1 MANYTIPLS
10 YVVNAT
16 TVPATR
22 GLEPLQ
28 LGTILLLTED
38 EPVTPLDS
46 DYIISRTAA
55 GVTSVFGTETTTA
68 KMVNTIFAQTPNI
81 LNADGY
87 VIVAPYKASVVT
99 QEATPGI
106 ATTIDL
112 SSNLSNLQAVTDGD
126 LTITVDGEDH
136 TLTGMNINNLDV
148 EGIAQYI
155 NNYIDSS
162 GEYAT
167 VTAEGN
173 SIVFA
178 TKTTGSTSSIELKA
192 TTGGTGTDL
201 YAATLL
207 DGANAVVVDGED
219 EIVDVETTA
228 QAIER
233 ISAQIYAE
241 GILTTKDLG
250 QIEAVGASNYVEGM
264 QNSVLFITDT
274 DSETLQSGGLFY
286 QLKDNKNTRKLL
298 YLTGND
304 MTERKANAKLFASAF
319 ASRGLSVNYAGSNST
334 LTMTY
339 KDLVNVPVD
348 TNINET
354 ILNQCEVIGADVY
367 CSIEG
372 LAKVIS
378 FKQGGLY
385 FDELT
390 NQIWL
395 RTAIQLAAANVLFTT
410 RYKIP
415 QTTQGVN
422 ILVNAVLGVLNQGV
436 INGMIAAGEWN
447 SPDTFGVY
455 EDFMRNIRTLGY
467 YVYFTPIAEQ
477 SQADREARK
486 CPVISVAVKQ
496 AGAIEHANIII
507 YVEA

>member
-16 TVPATR
+16 TVPASR

-38 EPVTPLDS
+38 SPVSPLDG
-46 DYIISRTAA
+46 DYIISRTAS
-55 GVTSVFGTETTTA
+55 GVTNVFGTETTTA
-68 KMVNTIFAQTPNI
+68 KMVNAIFAQTPNI

-87 VIVAPYKASVVT
+87 VVVAPYKASVVT
-99 QEATPGI
+99 QEATAGT
-106 ATTIDL
+106 ATTVDL
-112 SSNLSNLQAVTDGD
+112 SSNLTAIKAVSAGYLTVEVDGTDQALTSLDFTGAADLDAVAAVLDNAITGASVAADGNTLVFTSDTTGATSSVVLKQTDGNTGD
-126 LTITVDGEDH
+126 LYDASLLNGADAVSVDG
-136 TLTGMNINNLDV
+136 LP
-148 EGIAQYI
+148 
-155 NNYIDSS
+155 
-162 GEYAT
+162 
-167 VTAEGN
+167 
-173 SIVFA
+173 
-178 TKTTGSTSSIELKA
+178 
-192 TTGGTGTDL
+192 
-201 YAATLL
+201 
-207 DGANAVVVDGED
+207 
-219 EIVDVETTA
+219 EIVDAETTA
-228 QAIER
+228 QAIAR
-233 ISAQIYAE
+233 IAEQIYTE
-241 GILTTKDLG
+241 GILTTKDLT
-250 QIEAVGASNYVEGM
+250 EAEAIGASNYVEGL

-274 DSETLQSGGLFY
+274 DTDTLESGGLFY

-298 YLTGND
+298 YLTGD
-304 MTERKANAKLFASAF
+304 DATERKANAKLFAAAF
-319 ASRGLSVNYAGSNST
+319 SSRGLSVNYTGANST

-348 TNINET
+348 TNVNET
-354 ILNQCEVIGADVY
+354 VLNKCEIIGADVY

-395 RTAIQLAAANVLFTT
+395 KTAIQLTVANVLFTT
-410 RYKIP
+410 RNKIP

-496 AGAIEHANIII
+496 AGAIEHANIVI

>member
-1 MANYTIPLS
+1 MADYQIPLS

-16 TVPATR
+16 TIPASR

-38 EPVTPLDS
+38 SPVSPLDG
-46 DYIISRTAA
+46 DYIISRTAS
-55 GVTSVFGTETTTA
+55 GVTNVFGTETTTA

-87 VIVAPYKASVVT
+87 VIVAPYLPNVVT
-99 QEATPGI
+99 QEATSGTL
-106 ATTIDL
+106 TTVDL
-112 SSNLSNLQAVTDGD
+112 SSNLTALQAVTDGD
-126 LTITVDGEDH
+126 LTITVDSEEQV
-136 TLTGMNINNLDV
+136 LTGIDLSGASDLSD
-148 EGIAQYI
+148 IATI
-155 NNYIDSS
+155 LS
-162 GEYAT
+162 GAITGAT
-167 VTAEGN
+167 VTAVDNTLVFTSN
-173 SIVFA
+173 STGIISTVEMSA
-178 TKTTGSTSSIELKA
+178 TS
-192 TTGGTGTDL
+192 GGAGTDL
-201 YAATLL
+201 YGASLL
-207 DGANAVVVDGED
+207 DGVNATSVDGLPQ
-219 EIVDVETTA
+219 IVDIETTA
-228 QAIER
+228 EAIAR
-233 ISAQIYAE
+233 ISEQIYSE
-241 GILTTKDLG
+241 GILTTRDLG
-250 QIEAVGASNYVEGM
+250 QVEAVAASNYVEGM
-264 QNSVLFITDT
+264 QNSLLFLTDIDTDT
-274 DSETLQSGGLFY
+274 LEDSGLFKT
-286 QLKDNKNTRKLL
+286 LEGNTHTRKLL
-298 YLTGND
+298 YLTGDDN
-304 MTERKANAKLFASAF
+304 TTKKANAKLFASAF

-348 TNINET
+348 TNISET
-354 ILNQCEVIGADVY
+354 VLNKCEQIGADVY

-372 LAKVIS
+372 LPKVIS

-395 RTAIQLAAANVLFTT
+395 RTSVQTTVANVLFTT
-410 RYKIP
+410 RNKIP

-422 ILVNAVLGVLNQGV
+422 TLVNAILGVLNQGV

-467 YVYFTPIAEQ
+467 YVYFTPLAEQ

-486 CPVISVAVKQ
+486 CPVISIAVKQ
-496 AGAIEHANIII
+496 AGAIEHSSIII

>member
-1 MANYTIPLS
+1 MAKYVIPLS

-22 GLEPLQ
+22 GLQPLQ

-38 EPVTPLDS
+38 SPVTPLDG
-46 DYIISRTAA
+46 DYIISRTAS
-55 GVTSVFGTETTTA
+55 GVTNIFGTETTTA
-68 KMVNTIFAQTPNI
+68 KMVNTIFAQNPNI

-87 VIVAPYKASVVT
+87 VIVAPYKPSVVT
-99 QEATPGI
+99 QEATSGTL
-106 ATTIDL
+106 TTEDL
-112 SSNLSNLQAVTDGD
+112 SANETALKAVTDGD
-126 LTITVDGEDH
+126 LTIFVDGEEHIVTGIDFSGA
-136 TLTGMNINNLDV
+136 TNLTGVMTTLRNAIKSYGVDV
-148 EGIAQYI
+148 SKDDNAL
-155 NNYIDSS
+155 
-162 GEYAT
+162 
-167 VTAEGN
+167 
-173 SIVFA
+173 VF
-178 TKTTGSTSSIELKA
+178 TSDTTGITSTVKITA
-192 TTGGTGTDL
+192 TPGGAGTDL
-201 YAATLL
+201 YGASYLNGAT
-207 DGANAVVVDGED
+207 ATAVDGLP
-219 EIVDVETTA
+219 EITDIETTA
-228 QAIER
+228 EAIQR
-233 ISAQIYAE
+233 ISEQIYAD
-241 GILTTKDLG
+241 GILTTRVLP
-250 QIEAVGASNYVEGM
+250 QAEAVEASNLVEGM
-264 QNSVLFITDT
+264 QNSILFITDT
-274 DSETLQSGGLFY
+274 DTDTLESDGLFY
-286 QLKDNKNTRKLL
+286 QLQNNDNTRKLL
-298 YLTGND
+298 YLTGD
-304 MTERKANAKLFASAF
+304 DIATRRANAKLFAAAF

-339 KDLVNVPVD
+339 KDLVNVPTD

-354 ILNQCEVIGADVY
+354 VLNKCEQIGADVY

-385 FDELT
+385 FDELA

-395 RTAIQLAAANVLFTT
+395 RTTIQTTVANVLFTT
-410 RYKIP
+410 RNKIP

-455 EDFMRNIRTLGY
+455 DDFMRNIRTLGY

-496 AGAIEHANIII
+496 AGAIEHSNIII

>member
-1 MANYTIPLS
+1 MANYIIPLS

-16 TVPATR
+16 TVPASR

-38 EPVTPLDS
+38 TPVTPLDG

-87 VIVAPYKASVVT
+87 VIVAPYRASVVT
-99 QEATPGI
+99 QEATPGT
-106 ATTIDL
+106 ATTVDL
-112 SSNLSNLQAVTDGD
+112 SSNLTAIQAVSAGY
-126 LTITVDGEDH
+126 LTVEVDGEDQA
-136 TLTGMNINNLDV
+136 LTALDFTGAADLDGV
-148 EGIAQYI
+148 
-155 NNYIDSS
+155 
-162 GEYAT
+162 AT
-167 VTAEGN
+167 VIGN
-173 SIVFA
+173 AIAGATVAAVDNTLVF
-178 TKTTGSTSSIELKA
+178 TSLTTGSTSSVVLKQTDGNA
-192 TTGGTGTDL
+192 GDL
-201 YAATLL
+201 YDATLL
-207 DGANAVVVDGED
+207 DGANAVSVDGED
-219 EIVDVETTA
+219 AVIDAETTA

-233 ISAQIYAE
+233 ISAQVYAE

-250 QIEAVGASNYVEGM
+250 QAEAIAAATYVEGM

-274 DSETLQSGGLFY
+274 DSDTLNEGGLFY

-298 YLTGND
+298 YLTGD
-304 MTERKANAKLFASAF
+304 TLDARKANAKLFAAAF
-319 ASRGLSVNYAGSNST
+319 SSRGLSVNYAGSNST

-348 TNINET
+348 ANINET
-354 ILNQCEVIGADVY
+354 ILNTCETIGADVY

-395 RTAIQLAAANVLFTT
+395 RTAIQTSVANVLFTT

-422 ILVNAVLGVLNQGV
+422 ILVNAVLGILNQGV
-436 INGMIAAGEWN
+436 VNGMIAAGEWN